1 MNTRRISLVTFA
13 IAAALTLGGCPQP
26 GGDGDTLPPVTL
38 STAQSAAIDSVAR
51 QLSAFGSLLGTSSE
65 LANPRLTVDSLPQLD
80 VFGECP
86 RVSLVASDESAVI
99 AFNFGDEGC
108 SSDQTGGKTVTG
120 GLDIRITRATGEA
133 TLTLLNLTIDGV
145 SMTGI
150 MQLTL
155 TRSGTTV
162 TLAGQITET
171 IEIENVGSVSGSIT
185 LQVTAGGL
193 ITITTANL
201 TFNDGTAAQA
211 VTLNELVIDPLAN
224 GNFVPQSGTAAF
236 SITEGDSTTALL
248 VTFKSTTPSDGEVD
262 VTVNNTGAATTTIPL
277 P

>member
-1 MNTRRISLVTFA
+1 MNTRRNSLITLA

-26 GGDGDTLPPVTL
+26 GGNGNTLPPVTL

-51 QLSAFGSLLGTSSE
+51 QLTAFGSLLATSSE
-65 LANPRLTVDSLPQLD
+65 LADARLTVGSLPQLD

-86 RVSLVASDESAVI
+86 RVAIVASDDSAAI
-99 AFNFGDEGC
+99 AFNFGDDGC

-120 GLDIRITRATGEA
+120 GLDIRITRASGE
-133 TLTLLNLTIDGV
+133 TTVTLLNLNIDGV
-145 SMTGI
+145 AMTGA
-150 MQLTL
+150 MQFTL

-171 IEIENVGSVSGSIT
+171 VEIENVGSVSGSIT
-185 LQVTAGGL
+185 LQVTTGGV

-201 TFNDGTAAQA
+201 TLNDGTSAQA
-211 VTLNELVIDPLAN
+211 VTLDGLVIDPASN
-224 GNFVPQSGTAAF
+224 GNFVPQSGTASF

-262 VTVNNTGAATTTIPL
+262 VTVNSTGAATTTIPL